1 MKKAYPLIP
10 VYAGKDIPMQLSQ
23 FRAYASAAAELFSS
37 DGARKQ
43 RIEKEG
49 LSIPEPYRCDACT
62 KALEAL
68 AGTAFI
74 LLGNQKGEPPYA
86 PDELAAALK
95 ANCTD
100 ELYRM
105 AACYFVASAVGYA
118 LSAVL
123 LDDIDYESI
132 DPDEFFHF
140 DTSAAMSRYS
150 DPVRRKLEYYKN
162 RLLDFSRN
170 NQLVHYRRLKTA
182 TLDLTCGNLR
192 RTVKALE
199 NGHPVRIVRWGELK
213 KQPEQIL
220 RCRLCGRY
228 AFRPYTPA
236 VATAG
241 APCHFCDA
249 NNTHGRKSMT
259 PVTEGVILTD
269 CDTLTC
275 SCGENIQRASWHSEF
290 PVCPSC
296 GKAIEFPSYPL
307 IDRRDAAALLPDD
320 VALCGTS
327 DKTGDE
333 TAAELVRRARSLE
346 RNFGLHALY
355 LACGFLDWQD
365 ANGTPYHS
373 PLLLCRVTLHYD
385 RADGSYNIEPDTTG
399 EETFAVNK
407 TLLCML
413 SMYSQS
419 ISVPLPAYDG
429 MGYSYFAF
437 LRRTWE
443 EAGARV
449 SALTDNWK
457 ITEGVGL
464 GFFHYQKLQLE
475 QDLEQHEDVYLAHPM
490 IRRLCGDET
499 CALPVAEAAPDDLPY
514 TVLDADSSQSEVIE
528 AARSG
533 RSFILQGPPGSG
545 KSQTITNII
554 ADAMGTGKSVLFV
567 TEKATARHIISDNL
581 RACDPDPER
590 SLCDFVLDFDS
601 FSTRRGAVGKEPL
614 IAEVNRATAAHAIG
628 RNYTRSLHEEE
639 TAREAVAGYM
649 EQIVRRV
656 GNVTPMTWLEEAAP
670 FADCPDLDSFSHF
683 LPQAD
688 STGPDEVLSAVG
700 DFYAYAESGRI
711 AFDLASDP
719 LFHCAGDASGE
730 LIAAAET
737 YRDRHD
743 ALRRLFADAAGKLS
757 LPPLSSGYGFPTKW
771 SAVLT
776 DFADMPALPESLSR
790 DFSTERLRAATDRAE
805 KRAAEA
811 EAIAAMPGADE
822 AKMPDDRLFDLIT
835 AEALA
840 EKIASYSCFLRRIGR
855 GYKQFAASVLAC
867 SREEDPHGYAAL
879 CRLGEAAALRSAFL
893 VKREAFRA
901 GYGED
906 ESVFGRVPETPEEW
920 RTLAND
926 LKKAGGLTEKR
937 KNSLFDCDE
946 HPAFMA
952 LLGEKKHA
960 PTADFLHR
968 TAEEMRR
975 LQSEKVKAAQLML
988 RYFDKE
994 TRTACAGHAAECGKA
1009 ADLVL
1014 REQSRLPYRRRVSDI
1029 LGHLEK
1035 LGLGGLIAELHEK
1048 QITSLAAAERII
1060 CRNYFCRAL
1069 IAMAQREGLDRLQ
1082 AFDRAAHEAMLSRYA
1097 KADRKVL
1104 SEGAARLYD
1113 KLTEEVA
1120 KAAKVYAEEHH
1131 TTTDLPHI
1139 PLRRGQS
1146 VRQMI
1151 AENPGYIHRLKPC
1164 FMMSPLSASQ
1174 YIDIGT
1180 TFDLV
1185 IFDEASQI
1193 FVEDALASIVRAK
1206 QVIIAGDSKQLP
1218 PCDFFR
1224 AGESNVGEAD
1234 VPEDEDIPENA
1245 ILTAAERVLGE
1256 ASLSL
1261 LWHYRSHDEA
1271 LIAFSNRE
1279 MDYRLI
1285 TFPSAVKNPDDGIC
1299 SVRVPY
1305 DPRTCYVSGK
1315 SRIHINPGEADA
1327 IVGMLWEEIN
1337 HPTRRRYS
1345 LGVVAFSVAQAAE
1358 IEKRWNRF
1366 REMPEHIGI
1375 VEAWEHEHPQEPI
1388 LFCNLDTM
1396 QGDERDTMILS
1407 VCYSRDAEGRFS
1419 LPYLGQ
1425 LRLST
1430 GKKRLNVAVTRSRHR
1445 MVVVSTLEP
1454 STLREAID
1462 RSAAPA
1468 ENKEGAE
1475 MLLSFL
1481 EYASSVDR
1489 GTSAA
1494 VGATR
1499 SPIAASVCRVLDEA
1513 GIAYDTE
1520 IGRSAC
1526 RINIGIKDPMFSD
1539 TYLLGIIIDDPR
1551 RGDFD
1556 SPREYARLTGEVLGG
1571 KYKWKLYRVYPAAWL
1586 FRFREE
1592 KDRLLAAVYEALD
1605 LRK

>member
-1 MKKAYPLIP
+1 
-10 VYAGKDIPMQLSQ
+10 MQLNQ
-23 FRAYASAAAELFSS
+23 FRAYATAAAELFSS

-43 RIEKEG
+43 MIEKKG
-49 LSIPEPYRCDACT
+49 LFIPEPYRCDACT

-74 LLGNQKGEPPYA
+74 LLGNQKGEPPFA
-86 PDELAAALK
+86 PDDLAAALK
-95 ANCTD
+95 TNCGD
-100 ELYRM
+100 DLYRM
-105 AACYFVASAVGYA
+105 AACYFVASAVGYG

-199 NGHPVRIVRWGELK
+199 NGRSLRLVRWGELK

-228 AFRPYTPA
+228 AFRPYAPA
-236 VATAG
+236 SAAAG

-249 NNTHGRKSMT
+249 NNTHGRKSMA
-259 PVTEGVILTD
+259 PVPEGVILTD

-275 SCGENIQRASWHSEF
+275 SCGENIPRSVWRSEF

-296 GKAIEFPSYPL
+296 GKVIEFPSYPL
-307 IDRRDAAALLPDD
+307 IDKRDAAALLPDD

-365 ANGTPYHS
+365 VNGTPYHS
-373 PLLLCRVTLHYD
+373 PLLLCPVTLHYD
-385 RADGSYNIEPDTTG
+385 RSDGSYSIEPDTTG
-399 EETFAVNK
+399 DETFTVNK

-429 MGYSYFAF
+429 MGYAYFAF

-449 SALTDNWK
+449 AALTDNWK
-457 ITEGVGL
+457 ITEAMGL

-490 IRRLCGDET
+490 IRRLCGDEG
-499 CALPVAEAAPDDLPY
+499 CVLPVAEAAGDGAPY

-614 IAEVNRATAAHAIG
+614 TTEINRATGARPIG
-628 RNYTRSLHEEE
+628 GNYARSLHEEE
-639 TAREAVAGYM
+639 TTRTAVAEYM

-656 GNVTPMTWLEEAAP
+656 GDVTPMTWLEEAAP
-670 FADCPDLDSFSHF
+670 FADCPDLDSFAHF
-683 LPQAD
+683 LPAAD
-688 STGPDEVLSAVG
+688 STGPDEILSAVG
-700 DFYAYAESGRI
+700 DYYAYAESGRI
-711 AFDLASDP
+711 TFDLSADP
-719 LFHCAGDASGE
+719 LFHCRGDATGD
-730 LIAAAET
+730 LVAAAEA
-737 YRDRHD
+737 YHARHED
-743 ALRRLFADAAGKLS
+743 LRRLFADTAGKLS

-771 SAVLT
+771 SAALT
-776 DFADMPALPESLSR
+776 DLAEMPALPEPLSR
-790 DFSTERLRAATDRAE
+790 DFSTERLRAAALRAE
-805 KRAAEA
+805 KRAAQA
-811 EAIAAMPGADE
+811 EALAAMPGADE
-822 AKMPDDRLFDLIT
+822 EKMPDDRLFDVIT
-835 AEALA
+835 AEALT
-840 EKIASYSCFLRRIGR
+840 EKIAACSCFLRRLGC
-855 GYKQFAASVLAC
+855 GYRQFAASVLAY
-867 SREEDPHGYAAL
+867 SREKDPRGYAAL
-879 CRLGEAAALRSAFL
+879 CRLGEAATLRAAFL
-893 VKREAFRA
+893 AKREDFRA
-901 GYGED
+901 EYEED
-906 ESVFGRVPETPEEW
+906 QNIFGRVPETPAEW
-920 RTLAND
+920 RSLAD
-926 LKKAGGLTEKR
+926 QLKKAGGLTEKR
-937 KNSLFDCDE
+937 KDSLFDCDE
-946 HPAFMA
+946 QPAFMA
-952 LLGEKKHA
+952 FFGEKKQKA
-960 PTADFLHR
+960 
-968 TAEEMRR
+968 TAEYLRRAADSMRR
-975 LQSEKVKAAQLML
+975 LQAEKVKAVQQML
-988 RYFDKE
+988 RYFDKD
-994 TRTACAGHAAECGKA
+994 TRTRCAGHAAECGKV

-1014 REQSRLPYRRRVSDI
+1014 CEQNRLPYRHRIGDI
-1029 LGHLEK
+1029 LEMLEK
-1035 LGLGGLIAELHEK
+1035 IGLGGLTAELQEK
-1048 QITSLAAAERII
+1048 QITSFSEAERII

-1069 IAMAQREGLDRLQ
+1069 VAMAQREGMNRLQ
-1082 AFDRAAHEAMLSRYA
+1082 SFDRAAHEAMLSRYA

-1113 KLTEEVA
+1113 KLTQEVA

-1151 AENPGYIHRLKPC
+1151 AENPAYIRRLKPC

-1193 FVEDALASIVRAK
+1193 FVEDALASIVRAR

-1234 VPEDEDIPENA
+1234 LPEDEDIPENA

-1285 TFPSAVKNPDDGIC
+1285 TFPSAVKNPDDGIF
-1299 SVRVPY
+1299 SVQVPY
-1305 DPRTCYVSGK
+1305 APRTCYVSGK
-1315 SRIHINPGEADA
+1315 SRNHINPGEADA
-1327 IVGMLWEEIN
+1327 IVSMLWEEIN
-1337 HPTRRRYS
+1337 HKTRRRYS

-1366 REMPEHIGI
+1366 REMPEHIDT
-1375 VEAWEHEHPQEPI
+1375 VERWEHEHPSEPI

-1425 LRLST
+1425 LRLSA
-1430 GKKRLNVAVTRSRHR
+1430 GKKRLNVAATRARHR
-1445 MVVVSTLEP
+1445 MAVVSTLEP

-1475 MLLSFL
+1475 MLLAFL

-1489 GTSAA
+1489 GMSVA

-1539 TYLLGIIIDDPR
+1539 TYLLGILIDDPR

-1571 KYKWKLYRVYPAAWL
+1571 KYRWKLYRVYPAAWL
-1586 FRFREE
+1586 SRYDEE